1 MAVSYLLEYPVGR
14 GNDGS
19 KTKLSRVTVN
29 GKKVQKIFPIRMSC
43 DQTCHSHRDDGVRDW
58 QWLGLDG
65 ITQDNGHGLADGMPT
80 LGICTVEAV
89 GQPLPIAFCC
99 VSRLDRLTF

>member
-1 MAVSYLLEYPVGR
+1 M
-14 GNDGS
+14 
-19 KTKLSRVTVN
+19 KLSRVAVS
-29 GKKVQKIFPIRMSC
+29 GKESPEFFPIRDCC
-43 DQTCHSHRDDGVRDW
+43 DQTCHSHRDDSVRDW

-89 GQPLPIAFCC
+89 RQPLPIAFCC